1 MSDMETKIKLISI
14 KNLIADFSQDLKSER
29 LVPGITSGLV
39 IGSLEVIIAISF
51 TALIYAGELSR
62 YVGVGIAFALIGA
75 IITGVVVALVT
86 SLPGTI
92 SGIQD
97 APAAIL
103 AAMAAAIVVSMPV
116 NATGLDT
123 FVTVVV
129 AIALTTLLCGVFLLS
144 LGFFNLGGLVRFL
157 PYPVVGGFLA
167 GTGWLLVT
175 GSIGMM
181 IEIPTDIAG
190 LLVLFQAEVMLRWLP
205 GLVFAITLLV
215 ILNRYNHI
223 LLLPGL
229 FLAAIASFYL
239 AIWLAGLTVADVG
252 AQGWLLG
259 PFPEGSF
266 LQALPLSALS
276 QVEWSLVLSQVG
288 SMVIVLLISAIAL
301 LLNTTGLE
309 LVAEEDMDINL
320 ELRSAG
326 ISNIFAGIFAGLVGF
341 HQLGF
346 SAMNFKI
353 GAKTRL
359 TGLLAAGVC
368 MAALIAGTAF
378 ISLVP
383 VFVIGGLLLFFGLT
397 FLYEWV
403 YETWFKLPKAD
414 YLVIILILV
423 VIASVG
429 FLEGVAVG
437 ILAAVIFFAIN
448 YSRVEVVKH
457 TLTAATFQSRIARP
471 KLQKR
476 ILRRYGEQ
484 VLILEL
490 QGYIFFGTANQLLEQ
505 IRAHID
511 SYTNTRL
518 CFLLL
523 DFSQVT
529 GIDSSVVPIFRKM
542 NQLVEKNNASI
553 ILTGLTQDIK
563 TFLQRSGILNS
574 EDSSIQVAPNL
585 DQGVEWCED
594 KLLMSTGVLSK
605 DTRKSIQD
613 QLRELVG
620 DSALINRIMR
630 YLERQDLP
638 AGTHVIHQGDSPGA
652 LYFLEAGVVTAQLEV
667 SGEEPRRL
675 NTMSSENLVGEL
687 GFYLGVKRNA
697 SVITETP
704 TTLYRLTTEALEK
717 MESEEPKAAAL
728 FHKYIANVM
737 AEKLSHL
744 MSTVE
749 TLMR

>member
-1 MSDMETKIKLISI
+1 MPDMENKKKLISI
-14 KNLIADFSQDLKSER
+14 KNLAAELTQDIQSSR

-39 IGSLEVIIAISF
+39 IGLLEVIIAISF
-51 TALIYAGELSR
+51 AALIYAGELSSF
-62 YVGVGIAFALIGA
+62 VGIGIAFALIGA

-103 AAMAAAIVVSMPV
+103 AAMAAAIVVSMPG

-129 AIALTTLLCGVFLLS
+129 AIAVTTILCGAFLLG
-144 LGFFNLGGLVRFL
+144 LGYFNLGGLVRFL

-175 GSIGMM
+175 GSMGMM
-181 IEIPTDIAG
+181 IDIPTDLAG
-190 LLVLFQAEVMLRWLP
+190 LFQPEVLLLWLP
-205 GLVFAITLLV
+205 GLVFAIMLMV
-215 ILNRYNHI
+215 ILNRYNHF

-229 FLAAIASFYL
+229 ILAAIAIFYL
-239 AIWLAGLTVADVG
+239 SIWLAGYSVAEVG

-259 PFPEGSF
+259 PFPEGNF
-266 LQALPLSALS
+266 LQALPLSALA
-276 QVEWSLVLSQVG
+276 QVEWNLVLSQVG
-288 SMVIVLLISAIAL
+288 SIVIVLIISAIAL
-301 LLNTTGLE
+301 LLNTSSLE
-309 LVAEEDMDINL
+309 LVAEEDMDINH
-320 ELRSAG
+320 ELRAAG
-326 ISNIFAGIFAGLVGF
+326 ISNVFAGIFAGLVGF
-341 HQLGF
+341 HQLSL
-346 SAMNFKI
+346 SAMNYKV
-353 GAKTRL
+353 GAQTRL
-359 TGLLAAGVC
+359 AGLIAAGVC
-368 MAALIAGTAF
+368 IAALVTGTAF
-378 ISLVP
+378 ISLFP

-403 YETWFKLPKAD
+403 YETWFKLPRAD
-414 YLVIILILV
+414 YLVILLILV

-448 YSRVEVVKH
+448 YSRVEVIKH
-457 TLTAATFQSRIARP
+457 SLTAATFQSRIARP
-471 KLQKR
+471 KFQKR
-476 ILRRYGEQ
+476 LLRRYGEQ

-511 SYTNTRL
+511 YYANTRL

-529 GIDSSVVPIFRKM
+529 GIDSSVVLSFRKM
-542 NQLVEKNNASI
+542 NQLVQKNNASV
-553 ILTGLTQDIK
+553 ILTGLAEDIK
-563 TFLQRSGILNS
+563 TFLQRSGVLNS
-574 EDSSIQVAPNL
+574 EENSFHVAPDL

-594 KLLMSTGVLSK
+594 KLLQSTGVQAK
-605 DTRKSIQD
+605 DTRKPIQD
-613 QLRELVG
+613 RLRELIG
-620 DSALINRIMR
+620 DTALIDRIMR
-630 YLERQDLP
+630 YLERQELP
-638 AGTHVIHQGDSPGA
+638 AGTHLIHQGDSPGA
-652 LYFLEAGVVTAQLEV
+652 VYFLEAGIVTAQLEI

-675 NTMSSENLVGEL
+675 NTMSSENLIGEI
-687 GFYLGVKRNA
+687 GFYLGTKRNA

-717 MESEEPKAAAL
+717 MESEEPEAAAL